1 MLNGDCFGFVLE
13 LFETG
18 DSFATDGVGFADVE
32 PLVLVV
38 VLCVV
43 GLAGG
48 TVGALLATLLDAPL
62 DTATLAP
69 LVGKLSTGDFSRAI
83 LIGDESTLA
92 GSFVCKYGKWK
103 SRLVFSENRYSN
115 SRIGILF

>member
-18 DSFATDGVGFADVE
+18 DSFAADGVGLAEE
-32 PLVLVV
+32 PLALVV

-43 GLAGG
+43 RLAGG
-48 TVGALLATLLDAPL
+48 TALGAPLPAMLLLNVPL
-62 DTATLAP
+62 DTTALGALA
-69 LVGKLSTGDFSRAI
+69 GKLSIGAFSTAI

-92 GSFVCKYGKWK
+92 VSFVC
-103 SRLVFSENRYSN
+103 
-115 SRIGILF
+115 

>member
-18 DSFATDGVGFADVE
+18 DSFATDGVGFADVV
-32 PLVLVV
+32 VLVV

-48 TVGALLATLLDAPL
+48 TVGALLATLLDAPV
-62 DTATLAP
+62 DTATLAA
-69 LVGKLSTGDFSRAI
+69 LIGKLSTGDFSRAI

-92 GSFVCKYGKWK
+92 GSFVCKMRQMEIKI
-103 SRLVFSENRYSN
+103 SLQ
-115 SRIGILF
+115 